1 MTILMKIIN
10 RIMTE
15 DYLKQL
21 NLDELI
27 QLMMKN
33 IQELQAM
40 HKADKQQQGIDE
52 KRKQVELLHKIIA
65 EKKGEIKPDLSH

>member
-40 HKADKQQQGIDE
+40 HKDNKQQQGIDE

>member
-1 MTILMKIIN
+1 
-10 RIMTE
+10 MTE
-15 DYLKQL
+15 DYLKEL

-40 HKADKQQQGIDE
+40 HKADNQQQGIDE
-52 KRKQVELLHKIIA
+52 KRRQVELLHKIIA
-65 EKKGEIKPDLSH
+65 EKKGEIKPDLSQ

>member
-1 MTILMKIIN
+1 
-10 RIMTE
+10 MTE
-15 DYLKQL
+15 DSLKQL
-21 NLDELI
+21 NLDDLI

-33 IQELQAM
+33 IHELQAM
-40 HKADKQQQGIDE
+40 HKANKQQLGINE